1 MPRSWKSSDY
11 ICPGCKNW
19 NLGKNMNCMTCNH
32 PKPTINTMGER
43 AHDFYPLAGQKMYC
57 NGQKNCPEC
66 HAIVHIS
73 HSECLACRD
82 RKQNMR
88 AINTHQ
94 ACVVTTA
101 TGSKDAMRSDSIHAI
116 MAPENL
122 AKAAPKPKTAVDALE
137 DKYRGLDPL
146 AIIDDLERVKA
157 GEGKTIDAMEEKR
170 RILEEQEKEKERE
183 KERERQRQEQ
193 EEENKKSLEV
203 AKLQAEAMEAD
214 RKRKREAASDLISA
228 MLDAQQA
235 EESAADVRG
244 DESGADGPADTVEDA
259 EKRRRKLLE
268 QAEELKKKQEEMKQ
282 RQAAEEQ
289 ARRQRM
295 RERRQQRKA
304 ETAVVLD

>member
-170 RILEEQEKEKERE
+170 RILEEQEKEKEPQKSRLG
-183 KERERQRQEQ
+183 KPPKRLG
-193 EEENKKSLEV
+193 KPPKSLGKPAQHHAHHAQDASVFFRGKV
-203 AKLQAEAMEAD
+203 A
-214 RKRKREAASDLISA
+214 
-228 MLDAQQA
+228 
-235 EESAADVRG
+235 
-244 DESGADGPADTVEDA
+244 
-259 EKRRRKLLE
+259 
-268 QAEELKKKQEEMKQ
+268 
-282 RQAAEEQ
+282 
-289 ARRQRM
+289 
-295 RERRQQRKA
+295 
-304 ETAVVLD
+304 